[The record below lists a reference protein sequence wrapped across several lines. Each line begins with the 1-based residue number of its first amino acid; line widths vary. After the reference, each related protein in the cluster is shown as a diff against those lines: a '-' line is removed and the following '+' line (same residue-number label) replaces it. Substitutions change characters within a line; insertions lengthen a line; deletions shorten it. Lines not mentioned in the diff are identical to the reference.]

1 MATPMLACTGRDVR
15 QSDSAPTTL
24 PPAVDTPASQ
34 IAAGA
39 PPATQMACLVTD
51 SSIGPIRLGMTFA
64 EAKQAL
70 PAAAF
75 EHDSDAEG
83 AVLVG
88 VKVDGDALMALFAQD
103 DEEGPIDWG
112 KRISGMETFKPSCS
126 TTDGVHP
133 GALVLDA
140 EKVLGKTRKIIL
152 SEIESRQFI
161 EFERQPPGMTFRLDY
176 TGIFAEGSRETQRFE
191 PDGKIFSIALW
202 VH

>member
-1 MATPMLACTGRDVR
+1 MLACTGPDVR
-15 QSDSAPTTL
+15 QSDSAPTMVPL
-24 PPAVDTPASQ
+24 AVDTAAAAHPV
-34 IAAGA
+34 AAG
-39 PPATQMACLVTD
+39 PPAGALACVVTD
-51 SSIGPIRLGMTFA
+51 VAIGPIRLGMTFA

-88 VKVDGDALMALFAQD
+88 VTVGGDALMALFAED
-103 DEEGPIDWG
+103 DEEGPIDWE
-112 KRISGMETFKPSCS
+112 KRISGMETFNPSCS

-133 GALVLDA
+133 GSLVLGA
-140 EKVLGKTRKIIL
+140 EKVLGKTRKVIL

-161 EFERQPPGMTFRLDY
+161 EFERQPASMTFRLDY

-191 PDGKIFSIALW
+191 PGGKIFSIALW
-202 VH
+202 AH